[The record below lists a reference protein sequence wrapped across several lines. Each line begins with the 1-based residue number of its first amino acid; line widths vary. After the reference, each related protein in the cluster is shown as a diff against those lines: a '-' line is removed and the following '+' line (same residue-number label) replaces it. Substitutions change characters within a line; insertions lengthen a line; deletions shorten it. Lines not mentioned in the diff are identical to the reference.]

1 MLGRGGH
8 RGPPLRSV
16 RYNVLMIR
24 VGTCS
29 WTEKPLLKSGEFYPT
44 ESKSA
49 EDRLRYYAT
58 LFDTVEIDSSYYAIP
73 DMRNASL
80 WVERT
85 PRDFVFHMKAFAA
98 LTGHAVAPGALPPEV
113 YRSLSDPE
121 KNGKQVYI
129 KETELLMAIGR
140 RFVDALAPLK
150 DAGKL
155 GVVVFQFPPWF
166 HYRPQY
172 LDRIV
177 DYTSL
182 MKAKATYAIYVAD
195 SLML

>member
-1 MLGRGGH
+1 
-8 RGPPLRSV
+8 
-16 RYNVLMIR
+16 MIR